1 MQSPDFRGRSSTPA
15 VLPRRQPLILPPP
28 IHQMPRPLTNS
39 DRDAVRAEFV
49 RCYDAIKEQKDLLL
63 STDDSAVHV
72 VRKRRSL
79 TYSYV
84 ARIELVRLLTV
95 ITFST

>member
-49 RCYDAIKEQKDLLL
+49 RCYDAIKEQKNLLL
-63 STDDSAVHV
+63 STDNSAVHV
-72 VRKRRSL
+72 AAQKK
-79 TYSYV
+79 
-84 ARIELVRLLTV
+84 IIDILVRG
-95 ITFST
+95 

>member
-15 VLPRRQPLILPPP
+15 VLPCRQPLILPPP

-63 STDDSAVHV
+63 STDDSALHV
-72 VRKRRSL
+72 AAQKKIVDR
-79 TYSYV
+79 
-84 ARIELVRLLTV
+84 LVRG
-95 ITFST
+95 

>member
-15 VLPRRQPLILPPP
+15 VLPRHQPLILPPP

-39 DRDAVRAEFV
+39 DRDIVRAEFV
-49 RCYDAIKEQKDLLL
+49 HCYDAIKDQKDLLL

-72 VRKRRSL
+72 AAQKKIVD
-79 TYSYV
+79 
-84 ARIELVRLLTV
+84 ILVRG
-95 ITFST
+95 

>member
-39 DRDAVRAEFV
+39 DREAVRAEFIH
-49 RCYDAIKEQKDLLL
+49 CYDVVKEQKDLLL
-63 STDDSAVHV
+63 LIDDGAVHV
-72 VRKRRSL
+72 AAQKKIIDIFVRG
-79 TYSYV
+79 
-84 ARIELVRLLTV
+84 
-95 ITFST
+95 

>member
-39 DRDAVRAEFV
+39 DRDAVRAKFV

-72 VRKRRSL
+72 AAQKKIVD
-79 TYSYV
+79 
-84 ARIELVRLLTV
+84 ILVRG
-95 ITFST
+95 